1 MIHII
6 TIDYHLSVYK
16 IVNSTLNGDETLLDA
31 DLVIIG
37 PQNFSYHWT
46 NYLRSE
52 KISPALY
59 SPYSDVIRSTFA
71 PRLCEIETLLEN
83 RKIIITFLCP
93 VIGFRAEIND
103 QETRPDKICFI
114 EFEFI
119 GLAFAE
125 AEKSYSISPPPP
137 IFVQKII

>member
-1 MIHII
+1 M
-6 TIDYHLSVYK
+6 
-16 IVNSTLNGDETLLDA
+16 
-31 DLVIIG
+31 
-37 PQNFSYHWT
+37 
-46 NYLRSE
+46 
-52 KISPALY
+52 
-59 SPYSDVIRSTFA
+59 IRSTFA

-125 AEKSYSISPPPP
+125 AEKSYSISPPPQFLSKKLSNNFLSVRFLVKDP
-137 IFVQKII
+137 NS